1 MAETVRTSDLD
12 RTIVRLTLL
21 NNMPKSGKVK
31 AGYVSDGDIGIYTSR
46 ADVADFMLKQ
56 ITDMKYLRKA
66 PAISSG

>member
-1 MAETVRTSDLD
+1 
-12 RTIVRLTLL
+12 
-21 NNMPKSGKVK
+21 MPKSEKVK

-56 ITDMKYLRKA
+56 ISDMKYLRKA